1 MMYGMILIYSFNF
14 RSLAAI
20 LIHHLGFQNLNF
32 DCGVCE
38 LHYVPY

>member
-1 MMYGMILIYSFNF
+1 MMYGMILIYSFNN

-20 LIHHLGFQNLNF
+20 LVRHIGFQNLYFF

-38 LHYVPY
+38 A